1 MRTCVYVRT
10 EKTFG
15 NCLEINEMSIK
26 FTFIKSGVY
35 VYVNLYS
42 GFCGLVSDANS

>member
-15 NCLEINEMSIK
+15 NCLEINEMNIK
-26 FTFIKSGVY
+26 ITFIKSGVY
-35 VYVNLYS
+35 VNLSS
-42 GFCGLVSDANS
+42 GSCDLVSDANS